1 MLSTLDK
8 NAVES
13 FLKLCEKEV
22 ERKNVL
28 FIKNRK
34 INLMVEY

>member
-13 FLKLCEKEV
+13 FLKLCKKVIFLEILIQ
-22 ERKNVL
+22 RCMC
-28 FIKNRK
+28 F
-34 INLMVEY
+34 